1 VDDLESI
8 AESERLGEA
17 AYAAMYDARPH
28 GVKDCYED
36 ALVHFGRAIE
46 TARRAH
52 LANEVT
58 RLSRRAEHIERVY
71 NRQFRGVG
79 R

>member
-1 VDDLESI
+1 MDARDAIV
-8 AESERLGEA
+8 ESERLGEA

-46 TARRAH
+46 TARRAC
-52 LANEVT
+52 LADEVT

-71 NRQFRGVG
+71 NSQFRGVG

>member
-1 VDDLESI
+1 MDARDAI
-8 AESERLGEA
+8 AESERLGEV

-46 TARRAH
+46 TARRAR
-52 LANEVT
+52 LAHEVT
-58 RLSRRAEHIERVY
+58 RLRLRVAHIEHVY